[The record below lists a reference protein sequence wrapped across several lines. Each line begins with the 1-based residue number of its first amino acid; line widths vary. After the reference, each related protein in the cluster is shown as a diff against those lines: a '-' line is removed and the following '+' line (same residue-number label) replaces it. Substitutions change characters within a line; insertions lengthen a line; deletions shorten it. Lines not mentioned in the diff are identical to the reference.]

1 MRRPHSILIALLPLA
16 AGRPSLDHSSKEI
29 TPKHAVRNSI
39 TELYKRHSGEQ
50 METRQQAGGIVKF
63 PDEIPDCDKDPS
75 FVLDVKSRYQY
86 AEGAQVPT
94 VQGLDAPCL
103 DAWGEGEAKFQCR
116 TEYWIAETQVSY
128 TDWVNT
134 TVSAG
139 TPDCLAHTRN
149 PVRGLDWSALE
160 TDFVVEGRQ
169 VTFTRNKQA
178 KSTSICLAPGDHQQ
192 TNSGCKWQ
200 GNDNKCHRV
209 WESTKKLDVYGYVAR
224 VCSRNIG
231 NAKGNQQNT
240 KIADDRWV
248 RGMADFRFSAPIGK
262 QVGCEA
268 ECADQEY
275 PAPTPP
281 QERPVPFDKNFFIKN
296 R

>member
-116 TEYWIAETQVSY
+116 
-128 TDWVNT
+128 
-134 TVSAG
+134 
-139 TPDCLAHTRN
+139 
-149 PVRGLDWSALE
+149 
-160 TDFVVEGRQ
+160 
-169 VTFTRNKQA
+169 
-178 KSTSICLAPGDHQQ
+178 
-192 TNSGCKWQ
+192 
-200 GNDNKCHRV
+200 
-209 WESTKKLDVYGYVAR
+209 
-224 VCSRNIG
+224 
-231 NAKGNQQNT
+231 
-240 KIADDRWV
+240 
-248 RGMADFRFSAPIGK
+248 
-262 QVGCEA
+262 
-268 ECADQEY
+268 
-275 PAPTPP
+275 
-281 QERPVPFDKNFFIKN
+281 
-296 R
+296 